1 MASPPLTPWPQRPLF
16 ADTAR
21 PDEFIFFDCETTGLS
36 PDFDQIIQLALV
48 RTDADFRIADPG
60 RDVKVWRPRR
70 MPWVVPSPAALLK
83 TKTELSALDLP
94 TLLPQEMMLEVAET
108 LTAWEPAIAIGFN
121 SARFDIQFQRRAF
134 MAALLNPY
142 SMPGIGSLHA
152 DAMTIAQAVHVLA
165 PGAIVVPPLA
175 GEHATNS
182 GHSQR
187 SLAAASSRRSFKLQ
201 FLAEANG
208 IVADPATAHDALADA
223 MTTMAL
229 MRLMRERAPEIVDAM
244 IELASKWSVIERL
257 EKSSRPGEDG
267 QFQPLALIKVI
278 GGSTL
283 TSPLMAL
290 GPSVHQPG
298 RFTAVDLAFDP
309 NHYLSLDDGELT
321 EFIAEHRHAFPKIKA
336 NGQPILIPL
345 GTNGTIEARAL
356 ALVRQATNLDLH
368 ALRGRMASIYA
379 AGNALVERVGAALTA
394 LEPSY
399 PQPVTVEQRLYADG
413 FVSRADAAR
422 AARIAD
428 KDPAEMA
435 EYAPL
440 LADERLREY
449 AKRWAWL
456 ADSSAV
462 PATVD
467 QAMRHLVQER
477 LLSPA
482 DRPWRTI
489 AAARNETIAL
499 RIAAAQRNDKAA
511 VEHLDRIALELF
523 FIEEAALRT
532 MRAQASAGSDA

>member
-1 MASPPLTPWPQRPLF
+1 MQQSRAKVRAGKAPTARRSSGPPNYNGLASPHPLASAATFRRHRASRRVHL
-16 ADTAR
+16 
-21 PDEFIFFDCETTGLS
+21 FDCETTGLS

-142 SMPGIGSLHA
+142 SMPGVGSLHA
-152 DAMTIAQAVHVLA
+152 DAMTIAHAVHVLA

-175 GEHATNS
+175 DEHTTGRSRRPLSAT
-182 GHSQR
+182 
-187 SLAAASSRRSFKLQ
+187 SSRRSFKLQ
-201 FLAEANG
+201 ALAEANG
-208 IVADPATAHDALADA
+208 IVADSATAHDALADA

-229 MRLMRERAPEIVDAM
+229 IRLMRERAPEIVDAM

-283 TSPLMAL
+283 ATPVMAL
-290 GPSVHQPG
+290 GPSAHQPG

-309 NHYLSLDDGELT
+309 AQYLSLDENEL
-321 EFIAEHRHAFPKIKA
+321 IQRVAEHRHAFLNIKS
-336 NGQPILIPL
+336 NGQPILFPL
-345 GTNGTIEARAL
+345 DTSGTIEARAL
-356 ALVRQATNLDLH
+356 GLVRRATKLDLDE
-368 ALRGRMASIYA
+368 LRRRMASIYA
-379 AGNALVERVGAALTA
+379 AGNAFVEHIGGALAA

-428 KDPAEMA
+428 MDPTEMA

-456 ADSSAV
+456 AD
-462 PATVD
+462 PAPCRRQSTK
-467 QAMRHLVQER
+467 QCAIW
-477 LLSPA
+477 S
-482 DRPWRTI
+482 
-489 AAARNETIAL
+489 
-499 RIAAAQRNDKAA
+499 
-511 VEHLDRIALELF
+511 
-523 FIEEAALRT
+523 
-532 MRAQASAGSDA
+532 GSVS